1 MNLPDWK
8 LVYKVDPLATDALVP
23 TNLIYTPLTHENI
36 MCMNFNHT
44 HHYQHEMVKP
54 TLPERPDYTEELVSY
69 LFNRELNY
77 IEKFKGKSWAPTYIE
92 IDKDQQKIFFE
103 WSGES
108 CNRIL
113 FSGRALEE
121 LCPNWQEQLEMIV
134 LDLLRDGYYKLT
146 LYPHC
151 FFVQDG
157 ILKTF
162 DFYACADIADPYIE
176 LETIKGII
184 GKRSIGRF
192 AAATEGSKINT
203 RILFEQAVTTYS
215 GWPGNPLKKILEGKS
230 KIILN

>member
-1 MNLPDWK
+1 MNLSEWQI
-8 LVYKVDPLATDALVP
+8 VYKVDPEATAELVT
-23 TNLIYTPLTHENI
+23 TNLIYTPRTQKNV
-36 MCMNFNHT
+36 MCMDFDYTNY
-44 HHYQHEMVKP
+44 YQHTAVRP
-54 TLPERPDYTEELVSY
+54 TLSEKPYYTEDLVRY
-69 LFNRELNY
+69 MFNREITY
-77 IEKFKGKSWAPTYIE
+77 IEKFKGKPWAPTYIE
-92 IDKDQQKIFFE
+92 IDKNSNKIFFE

-113 FSGRALEE
+113 FSGRSLEE

-134 LDLLRDGYYKLT
+134 LDLLTDGYYKLT

-151 FFVQDG
+151 FFVKDG

-192 AAATEGSKINT
+192 SAATEGSKINT

-230 KIILN
+230 KIILD

>member
-1 MNLPDWK
+1 MNIPKWQI
-8 LVYKVDPLATDALVP
+8 VYKADIESTDELVT
-23 TNLIYTPLTHENI
+23 TNLIYTPLTYGNV
-36 MCMNFNHT
+36 MCMNFDYTNC
-44 HHYQHEMVKP
+44 YQHEMIHF
-54 TLPERPDYTEELVSY
+54 TLPERPDYTKKLVSY
-69 LFNRELNY
+69 MFNRELNY
-77 IEKFKGKSWAPTYIE
+77 IEKFKGKSWAPTYIK
-92 IDKDQQKIFFE
+92 IDKDKQQIFFE

-113 FSGRALEE
+113 FSGRSLED

-134 LDLLRDGYYKLT
+134 LDLLKDGYYKLT

-151 FFVQDG
+151 FFIQDG

-162 DFYACADIADPYIE
+162 DFYACADISDPYIE

-184 GKRSIGRF
+184 GNRSIERF
-192 AAATEGSKINT
+192 AKATEGSKINT